1 MHVSLRSEAALARA
15 RCCAAFVI
23 WSFLVA
29 AGVLSVCSSSAR
41 ILRTRQTPSERWDPW
56 MPITIGSNIEFETD
70 NEQSQYEFPMFLEYN
85 FSQTLK
91 LSLEPN
97 VVHISPKVKDGR
109 TVTGVGD
116 LETSLEYEFLRE
128 RRYRPALT
136 AEGLIRWPTASDPE
150 IGDPGIDYSFG
161 LIASKDLVFV
171 DIDLRALY
179 TFVSDRQEQDSFEVS
194 LAAQWHLNRFL
205 ILKPRLPIPLAPVA
219 SRASPV
225 PFREAALVEPVPTS
239 PKGRWEWRGTSR
251 NGSKLNK
258 EPFLEAT
265 EHGKLSSLG
274 SLVSRATKVA
284 GNARRKHAGS
294 YLVSLFPKKIIRALG
309 EI

>member
-56 MPITIGSNIEFETD
+56 MPITIGSNIEIETD

-109 TVTGVGD
+109 TVTGIGD

-194 LAAQWHLNRFL
+194 LAAQWHLNRFFD
-205 ILKPRLPIPLAPVA
+205 IEAEVAHSFGTGGIQGQPGSVSGGRLGRTGADLTEGTVGVA
-219 SRASPV
+219 WHVTKRVKIEQGAVFGSDGTWQIVFA
-225 PFREAALVEPVPTS
+225 
-239 PKGRWEWRGTSR
+239 WEFSFSGD
-251 NGSKLNK
+251 
-258 EPFLEAT
+258 
-265 EHGKLSSLG
+265 
-274 SLVSRATKVA
+274 
-284 GNARRKHAGS
+284 
-294 YLVSLFPKKIIRALG
+294 
-309 EI
+309 